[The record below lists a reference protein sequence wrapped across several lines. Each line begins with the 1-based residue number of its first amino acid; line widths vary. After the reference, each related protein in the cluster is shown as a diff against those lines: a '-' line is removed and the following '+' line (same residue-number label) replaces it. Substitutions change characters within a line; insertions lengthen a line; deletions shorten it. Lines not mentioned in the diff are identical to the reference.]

1 MSTVSCAEPTSEHIK
16 PNVPSEI
23 NTINKYLIL
32 LLADDVITD
41 FILRPGY
48 IFHICYICPP
58 CVCKIQI
65 SDFKR

>member
-16 PNVPSEI
+16 PNMLSEI

-41 FILRPGY
+41 FIFRPGH
-48 IFHICYICPP
+48 IFHIYYIYPP
-58 CVCKIQI
+58 CV
-65 SDFKR
+65 